1 MLKLFGALLLV
12 GAGTLLGLMHARRLA
27 DRPAQIRRLVRILNQ
42 LETEIAFGYTPLPE
56 ALERIG
62 RQAAE
67 PLSSLFREAEERLRR
82 DELAV
87 FEAWQTAVERSW
99 GNTAMKNSEK
109 EILLQ
114 LGNTLGATDRDDQT
128 RHLRLA
134 ARQLE
139 SLEPEAAEEQRKYE
153 KMWKS
158 LGLLGGALIAVI
170 LY

>member
-56 ALERIG
+56 ALGRIG

-99 GNTAMKNSEK
+99 GNSAMKNSEK